1 MNPKSC
7 LISSLT
13 MASLLAI
20 APLHA
25 EPAASVDFQS
35 ELNSILERGIE
46 SKRGIIFHM
55 SGEEVAGVVKRIL
68 KDAVLVG
75 NQEHATI
82 LIRLDRIDAVEL
94 D

>member
-7 LISSLT
+7 LIVSLVV
-13 MASLLAI
+13 ASLLAL

-25 EPAASVDFQS
+25 EPAANADFQS

-46 SKRGIIFHM
+46 SRRGIIFHM
-55 SGEEVAGVVKRIL
+55 NGEEVAGVVKRIL
-68 KDAVLVG
+68 KDAVLVS

>member
-1 MNPKSC
+1 MHPKSC
-7 LISSLT
+7 LILGLAVSSLF
-13 MASLLAI
+13 AI

-25 EPAASVDFQS
+25 EPAAGVDFRT

-55 SGEEVAGVVKRIL
+55 NGEEIAGVVKRIL
-68 KDAVLVG
+68 KDAVLVA

-82 LIRLDRIDAVEL
+82 LIRIDQIDAVEL

>member
-1 MNPKSC
+1 MNPRIC
-7 LISSLT
+7 LLVSLAVT
-13 MASLLAI
+13 GLFAVAPLLAD
-20 APLHA
+20 AP
-25 EPAASVDFQS
+25 STTDFQS

-55 SGEEVAGVVKRIL
+55 NGEEIAGVVKRIL
-68 KDAVLVG
+68 NDAVLVA

>member
-1 MNPKSC
+1 MNPRSC
-7 LISSLT
+7 LFLCVALSSLF
-13 MASLLAI
+13 AV
-20 APLHA
+20 APLRA
-25 EPAASVDFQS
+25 EPAASVDFRA

-55 SGEEVAGVVKRIL
+55 NGQEIAGVVKRVFN
-68 KDAVLVG
+68 DAVLVA

-82 LIRLDRIDAVEL
+82 LIRIDRIDAVEL